1 MRLSMQ
7 SLCEACLHPW
17 TEGGRSGGLCKESAK
32 AVSRSVSANISES
45 SAGWLAS
52 CPLTVKRGAVLWRAG
67 CASPMPRT
75 ALSALFRLELMTS
88 KPLDLH
94 RLPLLR
100 SDRSRM
106 AGHQAKILQNVRRDC
121 CAKAS
126 SWVRMPG
133 VPFGVFVLRTQ
144 CPTESCHATDIA
156 RLAYENSLADLI
168 TRLQRPTII
177 PIIPV
182 VSILLSINPI

>member
-1 MRLSMQ
+1 MLLSMQ
-7 SLCEACLHPW
+7 SLRQACLHSW
-17 TEGGRSGGLCKESAK
+17 TEGGRSGGLRKESAK
-32 AVSRSVSANISES
+32 AVSRSVSASISES

-67 CASPMPRT
+67 CASRMPRT
-75 ALSALFRLELMTS
+75 ALSALYRLELMTS

-106 AGHQAKILQNVRRDC
+106 AGHRKILQNVRRHC

-126 SWVRMPG
+126 GWVRMPG

-156 RLAYENSLADLI
+156 ILAYEKSLADLI
-168 TRLQRPTII
+168 TSLQRPPII
-177 PIIPV
+177 PVIPV